1 MTAQVA
7 QGIRG
12 PMVSLE
18 LRRLR
23 QRLSAVGEQ
32 TVGPN
37 CTPQEDPMA
46 LGRKQGGGDPRPRG
60 AQCPSGD
67 GCHRV
72 PRRTAQQRHR
82 ALETMSTRL
91 AALPAVPHYDCVK
104 ERQ

>member
-1 MTAQVA
+1 
-7 QGIRG
+7 
-12 PMVSLE
+12 
-18 LRRLR
+18 
-23 QRLSAVGEQ
+23 
-32 TVGPN
+32 
-37 CTPQEDPMA
+37 MA

-91 AALPAVPHYDCVK
+91 AALPAVPHYGRVK